1 MWPAIGEGSGVCLA
15 CVIKWRKDKTHACVR
30 KELVS
35 GHACVRKELVHNHT
49 CVREELVSAIIV

>member
-1 MWPAIGEGSGVCLA
+1 MCLA